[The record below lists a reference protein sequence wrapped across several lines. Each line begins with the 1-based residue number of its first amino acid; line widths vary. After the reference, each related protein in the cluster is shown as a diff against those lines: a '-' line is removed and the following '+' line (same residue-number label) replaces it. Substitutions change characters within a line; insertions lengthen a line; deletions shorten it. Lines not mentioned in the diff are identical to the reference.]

1 MAAEVPDV
9 PGRPSETARP
19 EPARGE
25 PARGKL
31 AQIGAQEFSLT
42 KAIGGPLGLVES
54 VLPYTVFSLWYAFD
68 RELRPAI
75 YAALVPVVALALW
88 RIVRREPLTQAVSGV
103 VGVAIGA
110 YASYKTGSA
119 ANFFLPNILKNVA
132 FAVLYLVS
140 ILGRWPLLGVV
151 LGSLRAA
158 GSTMEKNA
166 EPAEEPSVR
175 DALAEMKHQMFGWRD
190 DPVLLAAYQR
200 ATWLWVGLFV
210 VRIAVQTPLWLTDQ
224 VTLLGLLNGLVLGVP
239 LFALTIYLSWL
250 VLRDVL
256 VAPRADAAHDAD
268 IADDAADND
277 PDGEKASR

>member
-1 MAAEVPDV
+1 MAAEAADV
-9 PGRPSETARP
+9 
-19 EPARGE
+19 

-31 AQIGAQEFSLT
+31 AQLGAEEFSLT
-42 KAIGGPLGLVES
+42 RAVGGPLGLVES
-54 VLPYTVFSLWYAFD
+54 VLPYTVFSIWYAVD

-75 YAALVPVVALALW
+75 YAALVPVLALALW
-88 RIVRREPLTQAVSGV
+88 RIVRREPLTQAISGV

-158 GSTMEKNA
+158 GSTLEKPKPSA
-166 EPAEEPSVR
+166 TDEPAPEPPIGE
-175 DALAEMKHQMFGWRD
+175 AMAELRQQLFGWRQ

-200 ATWLWVGLFV
+200 ATWLWVGMFV
-210 VRIAVQTPLWLTDQ
+210 IRVAVQTPLWLTDQ

-250 VLRDVL
+250 LLRGVL
-256 VAPRADAAHDAD
+256 VSP
-268 IADDAADND
+268 
-277 PDGEKASR
+277 GTASPTSPSA